1 MGRVIYAEFGI
12 PPRWW
17 IFITGAIDTKLIRC
31 RIQPLLF
38 LLPRVVSLP
47 SVVSLPVFASAFR
60 SLFFLFHPEFVV
72 VIYRMFGL
80 IQATLLL
87 PEVGPPFFF

>member
-1 MGRVIYAEFGI
+1 MLRVEVRKGG
-12 PPRWW
+12 PQS
-17 IFITGAIDTKLIRC
+17 D
-31 RIQPLLF
+31 
-38 LLPRVVSLP
+38 
-47 SVVSLPVFASAFR
+47 R